1 MIPLQTPGS
10 APNYFANWRQQE
22 GLGLLSLMYDT
33 MPARC
38 VSMVVTEVG
47 AIPPTSVPVI
57 LREYRADGATA

>member
-1 MIPLQTPGS
+1 MQTPG
-10 APNYFANWRQQE
+10 PTPKYFKDWRRQE

-57 LREYRADGATA
+57 LREYRADGAAA